1 MLRLK
6 EEDLLKEE
14 TVNKVEFDGKWYF
27 DMESVAV
34 YIKEDL
40 SDVEGITLPFSGEY
54 RKASTLE
61 AIEKG
66 RKQEPLSDFNKALL
80 KMRDFDKKKED

>member
-6 EEDLLKEE
+6 EEDLLREE
-14 TVNKVEFDGKWYF
+14 TVNKVEFDGRWYF
-27 DMESVAV
+27 DIDSVAT

-54 RKASTLE
+54 IKASTLE
-61 AIEKG
+61 NIEKG
-66 RKQEPLSDFNKALL
+66 RKQETLSEFNKALL
-80 KMRDFDKKKED
+80 KMKDFGKEKKD